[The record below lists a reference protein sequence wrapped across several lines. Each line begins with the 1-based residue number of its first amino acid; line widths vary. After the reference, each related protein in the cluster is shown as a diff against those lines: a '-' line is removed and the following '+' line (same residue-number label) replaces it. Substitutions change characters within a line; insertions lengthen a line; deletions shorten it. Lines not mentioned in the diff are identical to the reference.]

1 MNFLLKK
8 SKDSNLNSKG
18 REGLPWRSR
27 NMPIERL
34 EIWREKTK
42 SLEIRLKEEN
52 LKSVST
58 KQTIKN
64 SINEINNL
72 KILSTKWE
80 ERVISMRENLW
91 S

>member
-1 MNFLLKK
+1 
-8 SKDSNLNSKG
+8 
-18 REGLPWRSR
+18 
-27 NMPIERL
+27 MPIERL

-80 ERVISMRENLW
+80 ERAISMRENLW